1 MAEPESGAAGA
12 RPRRSW
18 TAAGCVRI
26 LLVVLA
32 GLALMQPYLTRGIIG
47 GGDAK
52 WYAIAVGDFLEQV
65 RSGIFPV
72 WVGQS
77 RYLFY
82 GGVFPLRVAP
92 YLEHFAALVDLM
104 TGRSL
109 PLFVVLNVALASS
122 LVLGFL
128 SCHFCLAKVI
138 PGRPWM
144 AAVLAFLYASC
155 PGVLGLAYAQDLYMS
170 FMTLPFLPFVFL
182 GIVRS
187 FERDDL
193 ASRLLMAG
201 GLAGAWLAHPPIALA
216 CGMLAVLT
224 QVARVWQK
232 GVSGRSILLDVA
244 AVATFLLLGGYTLVS
259 AAAIRRGAG
268 VADVR
273 DFVSQV
279 RGAFP
284 DNWRPLPR
292 MVPLDNLQMGYG
304 LAALFFWLL
313 AASLRRRSPLKFSL
327 VLAGVLILV
336 SIVPVPILNSL
347 LWHLAPQAV
356 LNVINVWPMQRLL
369 VVLALC
375 TVFGSALAVH
385 DLDRLPGSRA
395 ALVWL
400 LIIPAAAWSGYEA
413 SRLVMAAD
421 ATAPSRADSAVM
433 QRPENLPVT
442 NMFIAISMKSSAPRY
457 ASAGVMDPE
466 MENRFL
472 DRETRELRSSNVD
485 AVAPGFGPGPRAPGH
500 DPVLGGLLTG
510 AIDANPG
517 ILDLSPGLMLA
528 PGKRYLLV
536 LEFLDRSYSG
546 TLQITGKE
554 FFRQYTL
561 PLSGEPRAFG
571 SGPESSRV
579 IPLWTSSQQPVEI
592 RLRFVPTAG
601 EPPLDYSPF
610 ARFELQGYTPEQ
622 LNVRLESLLPYRAR
636 VATRSAVFLETPR
649 LAVESYEATVDGKK
663 TPVQTSADGYVIVPV
678 EAGIHEV
685 TVRYAAP
692 ILVQIAYWMGMA
704 AWLPYLAVVSSL
716 LIRSGGPS
724 SASAY

>member
-1 MAEPESGAAGA
+1 M
-12 RPRRSW
+12 
-18 TAAGCVRI
+18 
-26 LLVVLA
+26 
-32 GLALMQPYLTRGIIG
+32 ALMWPYLTRGIIG

-65 RSGIFPV
+65 RAGIFPV

-92 YLEHFAALVDLM
+92 YLEHFAAVVDLV

-109 PLFVVLNVALASS
+109 PLFVVLNLTLAAS

-128 SCHFCLAKVI
+128 ACHFCLSKVI

-193 ASRLLMAG
+193 VSRLLMAG

-216 CGMLAVLT
+216 CGMVAVLT
-224 QVARVWQK
+224 QIARVWQK
-232 GVSGRSILLDVA
+232 GVSGRSILLDVS
-244 AVATFLLLGGYTLVS
+244 AVATFLVLGGYTLVS
-259 AAAIRRGAG
+259 AAAIQRGAG

-284 DNWRPLPR
+284 DNWKPLPR

-304 LAALFFWLL
+304 LAALYFWML
-313 AASLRRRSPLKFSL
+313 AASFRRRGPLAFSL
-327 VLAGVLILV
+327 SFAGALILV
-336 SIVPVPILNSL
+336 SIVPVPFLNSL
-347 LWHLAPQAV
+347 IWHLAPQAV

-375 TVFGSALAVH
+375 TVFGAALVIRT
-385 DLDRLPGSRA
+385 LDRVPSSRA
-395 ALVWL
+395 GLVWL
-400 LIIPAAAWSGYEA
+400 LLMPAVAWSGYEA
-413 SRLVMAAD
+413 SRLLIAAD

-442 NMFIAISMKSSAPRY
+442 NMFIAISMKSAAPRY

-472 DRETRELRSSNVD
+472 DRATRELRSSNID
-485 AVAPGFGPGPRAPGH
+485 AVAPGFGPGPKEPGRH
-500 DPVLGGLLTG
+500 LVHGGLFTG
-510 AIDANPG
+510 KLDANPG
-517 ILDLSPGLMLA
+517 ILDLSPALTLA
-528 PGKRYLLV
+528 PGRRYLLA

-546 TLQITGKE
+546 TLLIEGKE
-554 FFRQYTL
+554 FFREYAL

-579 IPLWTSSQQPVEI
+579 IPLWTSSELPVEV
-592 RLRFVPTAG
+592 RLRFIPSTG
-601 EPPLDYSPF
+601 ESPL
-610 ARFELQGYTPEQ
+610 
-622 LNVRLESLLPYRAR
+622 
-636 VATRSAVFLETPR
+636 
-649 LAVESYEATVDGKK
+649 
-663 TPVQTSADGYVIVPV
+663 
-678 EAGIHEV
+678 
-685 TVRYAAP
+685 
-692 ILVQIAYWMGMA
+692 
-704 AWLPYLAVVSSL
+704 
-716 LIRSGGPS
+716 
-724 SASAY
+724 